1 MIARFTEKEWSR
13 RLDCVKNYI
22 LQSFPPVDDFCV
34 SLGGYKTVRIR
45 SWFPDARELVRKQ
58 LSWIV
63 AEPAASPDATV
74 WFWKEPSPQNF
85 SERVLELSE
94 AQDDDWDSFY
104 YRRATSDCFPCGTID
119 KSGKW
124 GIHLSSGS
132 EYFYGLSDEIKPGFR
147 LSHWHHVFFEA
158 FFHIM
163 NGPET
168 SVVHGA
174 AVGVSGKGVLLC
186 ARGGM
191 GKSTLTVFS
200 LLRGFDYV
208 ADDYLILSRTG
219 SGLEA
224 SPIYSY
230 VSLSP
235 EMYEAMF
242 DDLDGTRFMGIGSWK
257 GKYLVDVSAF
267 SDRVARHLP
276 IRAAVFPEI
285 DRNAAAPAV
294 FRCTPQEKGRTI
306 VQIAHSTI
314 SQMYKEGFKQDQ
326 LDSDFI
332 RKTVAMLSGLDF
344 YRIVLTPDLGA
355 NVACLHNFI
364 ENDNQCNTQ

>member
-34 SLGGYKTVRIR
+34 SLGGSKTVRIR

-147 LSHWHHVFFEA
+147 LSHWQHVFFEA
-158 FFHIM
+158 FFRIM

-174 AVGVSGKGVLLC
+174 SVGVSGKGVLLC

-208 ADDYLILSRTG
+208 ADDYLILSSEAGRCLG
-219 SGLEA
+219 LFRPRRPSSPHPGRRLSRNRPQCGCSGRVPLHA
-224 SPIYSY
+224 AGKGP
-230 VSLSP
+230 
-235 EMYEAMF
+235 
-242 DDLDGTRFMGIGSWK
+242 DDRADRSFHHFADVQGRLQARPARFRFHPKDGRDVVRSRFLPDRPDTRPGRQRG
-257 GKYLVDVSAF
+257 
-267 SDRVARHLP
+267 LP
-276 IRAAVFPEI
+276 AQF
-285 DRNAAAPAV
+285 
-294 FRCTPQEKGRTI
+294 
-306 VQIAHSTI
+306 H
-314 SQMYKEGFKQDQ
+314 
-326 LDSDFI
+326 
-332 RKTVAMLSGLDF
+332 RKRQPM
-344 YRIVLTPDLGA
+344 
-355 NVACLHNFI
+355 
-364 ENDNQCNTQ
+364 